1 MKAHA
6 QATTIIL
13 GTPREPTDLA
23 PHLESFVGV
32 EDLHG
37 GERPFRLLDSID
49 GSIRRSG
56 RALIEA
62 GGRLLLV
69 GGSDGPLSQDVAGH
83 PRLVAD
89 LPEGALKAALGTVSP
104 LRCLLPRAEGTACCR
119 DLSLL
124 DDERKTVARL
134 SFVTLRG
141 HGPGGAT
148 IATVQGLRG
157 YDAAFQTIA
166 SGVANLDGLP
176 AAASD
181 LYRLLGAED
190 APAEAGPRAAVP
202 PGTPA
207 FEMTNRMVRDWLGG
221 ARQSEAGIAADWD
234 TEFLHDY
241 RVAFRKV
248 RSVVSLFRGVYS
260 EAERQGLGDATR
272 ALMARTGALRDL
284 DVQLLDRDQYAG
296 ILPEGLHEGLEL
308 LFDRLARKRAQ
319 EQRRLAQWL
328 RSPGYGAEM
337 AALTRRFDDPGQ
349 AEAGPDGARPVNGV
363 LRDLIRRRWRTT
375 RAAARRI
382 GPASPDAEVHDLRI
396 RCKKLRY
403 LLEFAT
409 PVFGEAELK
418 PLIRPLKA
426 LQDELGR
433 FNDHAVQS
441 ASLQKLLPPGAPRR
455 KTDLAIAASIGA
467 LTAILHQRQAAQRLR
482 VGESL
487 AGFTEGAVRR
497 RYARWIGAEG
507 V

>member
-1 MKAHA
+1 VRGHR
-6 QATTIIL
+6 
-13 GTPREPTDLA
+13 G
-23 PHLESFVGV
+23 
-32 EDLHG
+32 
-37 GERPFRLLDSID
+37 RLLDSFD

-69 GGSDGPLSQDVAGH
+69 GGSGGPLCQSVAGR
-83 PRLVAD
+83 PRLVGD

-104 LRCLLPRAEGTACCR
+104 LRCLLPRAEGTASCR

-134 SFVTLRG
+134 SVVTLRG
-141 HGPGGAT
+141 HGPQGAT
-148 IATVQGLRG
+148 IATLQGLRG
-157 YDAAFQTIA
+157 YAAAFETIA

-176 AAASD
+176 AAAPD
-181 LYRLLGAED
+181 LYRLLGAEEVRAEP
-190 APAEAGPRAAVP
+190 APNAAVP

-207 FEMTNRMVRDWLGG
+207 FDLANRMVRAWLEA
-221 ARQSEAGIAADWD
+221 ARRSEAGIAADWD

-248 RSVVSLFRGVYS
+248 RSVVSLFRGVYCD
-260 EAERQGLGDATR
+260 AERTALGASTR

-296 ILPEGLHEGLEL
+296 ILPEGLHAGLGL
-308 LFDRLARKRAQ
+308 LFDRLARQRAQ
-319 EQRRLAQWL
+319 EQRRLARWL
-328 RSPGYGAEM
+328 RSPAYDSAM
-337 AALTRRFDDPGQ
+337 AALVARFDDPVQ
-349 AEAGPDGARPVNGV
+349 AEAGPDGTRPAGEV
-363 LRDLIRRRWRTT
+363 LRELVRRRWRTT
-375 RAAARRI
+375 RAAARAI
-382 GPASPDAEVHDLRI
+382 GPESPDEEVHDLRI

-403 LLEFAT
+403 LLEFAA
-409 PVFGEAELK
+409 PVFGEAEMK

-433 FNDHAVQS
+433 FNDHAAQS
-441 ASLQKLLPPGAPRR
+441 ASLLKLLPPGAPRR

-467 LTAILHQRQAAQRLR
+467 LTAILHQRKAAQRLR
-482 VGESL
+482 VEQSL
-487 AGFTEGAVRR
+487 AAFTDGAVRR
-497 RYARWIGAEG
+497 RYARWIGTGE